1 MLRAWVAPPPSWCL
15 QPPPPSSLPLPLPTG
30 SPDSRYIRVETCMF
44 MIKLPQYSSLEIM
57 LEKLRYAIHYRE
69 DPLSG

>member
-1 MLRAWVAPPPSWCL
+1 MEEQHSVILLLFPSPG
-15 QPPPPSSLPLPLPTG
+15 Q
-30 SPDSRYIRVETCMF
+30 PDSRYIRVETCMF
-44 MIKLPQYSSLEIM
+44 MVKLPQYTSLDVM

>member
-1 MLRAWVAPPPSWCL
+1 MQEESSGIFLTFLCL
-15 QPPPPSSLPLPLPTG
+15 FSPGQ
-30 SPDSRYIRVETCMF
+30 PDSRYIRVETCMF
-44 MIKLPQYSSLEIM
+44 MVKLPQYTSLDVM

>member
-1 MLRAWVAPPPSWCL
+1 MLLGNKAKSSRCIQTPGTSFPS
-15 QPPPPSSLPLPLPTG
+15 G

-44 MIKLPQYSSLEIM
+44 MIKLPQYSSLDIM

>member
-1 MLRAWVAPPPSWCL
+1 MLLENKVKSRGCVQTPSGA
-15 QPPPPSSLPLPLPTG
+15 SSPAG

-44 MIKLPQYSSLEIM
+44 MIKLPQYSSLDIM

>member
-1 MLRAWVAPPPSWCL
+1 MT
-15 QPPPPSSLPLPLPTG
+15 SLVLNCSEAVNSVSG
-30 SPDSRYIRVETCMF
+30 SADLRYIRVETCMF
-44 MIKLPQYSSLEIM
+44 MVKLPQYSSLDVM